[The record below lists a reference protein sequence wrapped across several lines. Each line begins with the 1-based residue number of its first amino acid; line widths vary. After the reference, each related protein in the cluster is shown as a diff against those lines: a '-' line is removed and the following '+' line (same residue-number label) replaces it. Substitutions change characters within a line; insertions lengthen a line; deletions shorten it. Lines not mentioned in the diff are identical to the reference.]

1 MIFRCISVIVH
12 HKVDNLLNIPIEK
25 KKKYKKGGA
34 KITLHSS
41 CHDKQLKLF
50 TI

>member
-1 MIFRCISVIVH
+1 MLTVGNHHLLADAKAKKSV
-12 HKVDNLLNIPIEK
+12 
-25 KKKYKKGGA
+25 KKGGA

>member
-1 MIFRCISVIVH
+1 MCTSTLVHCKCRHSFEYCNRKEEKSV
-12 HKVDNLLNIPIEK
+12 
-25 KKKYKKGGA
+25 KKGGA

>member
-1 MIFRCISVIVH
+1 MCISVIVH
-12 HKVDNLLNIPIEK
+12 HKCRQSFEYSNRKGEK
-25 KKKYKKGGA
+25 SAKKGGA

>member
-1 MIFRCISVIVH
+1 MCTSILVH
-12 HKVDNLLNIPIEK
+12 CEYRYSFEYCNRKEEK
-25 KKKYKKGGA
+25 STKKGGA

-41 CHDKQLKLF
+41 CLDKQLKLF

>member
-1 MIFRCISVIVH
+1 M
-12 HKVDNLLNIPIEK
+12 DNLLNIPIEK
-25 KKKYKKGGA
+25 DKKVQKKGGA